1 MTDVLFSQVLAVVGV
16 GRVTNVIEPLE
27 EFVHFT
33 LREPNV
39 EIDGVVGRR
48 AAMQLPAAVEVPLC
62 IRDAKCF
69 HRR

>member
-16 GRVTNVIEPLE
+16 GRVTNFIEPLE
-27 EFVHFT
+27 EFVDFT
-33 LREPNV
+33 LPEPNV
-39 EIDGVVGRR
+39 EIDGVAGWR

-62 IRDAKCF
+62 IRDAKSI